1 MIPSIVLG
9 LQVGALL
16 RTHARCD
23 LAAQARLIDVRTGT
37 ETTLTRYA
45 SRQGHSLTAWVL
57 ADLIAN
63 PAPRL
68 GNP

>member
-23 LAAQARLIDVRTGT
+23 LAAQARLIDVRAGT
-37 ETTLTRYA
+37 ETALARHA
-45 SRQGHSLTAWVL
+45 ARQGSSLTAWVL

-63 PAPRL
+63 PAPKP
-68 GNP
+68 GTP